1 MIKAAAMN
9 AAGWPVARDVHLAKR
24 KKAMKNK
31 SRCHLLSGFRIC
43 CSLPGGREAIK
54 NFSSLPP
61 ADVITSRV
69 TPEL

>member
-31 SRCHLLSGFRIC
+31 SRCHLLSGFRSAVHYQAAEKRLKTFLLC
-43 CSLPGGREAIK
+43 RLPM
-54 NFSSLPP
+54 S
-61 ADVITSRV
+61 
-69 TPEL
+69 